1 MFTNDKND
9 VTSRLASTVVGRRD
23 VAPRGRTK
31 NIQYLKPYTETIHT
45 AMCDPVTVVFKGKK
59 NAAYQYHIHTNKGK
73 QRRPDSHSNLG
84 SNLSEFLA
92 M

>member
-9 VTSRLASTVVGRRD
+9 VTSRLTSTVVGRR
-23 VAPRGRTK
+23 VAPCGGRTK
-31 NIQYLKPYTETIHT
+31 HTPYTHS
-45 AMCDPVTVVFKGKK
+45 DPVTVVFKGKK

>member
-31 NIQYLKPYTETIHT
+31 KYLYRIHT